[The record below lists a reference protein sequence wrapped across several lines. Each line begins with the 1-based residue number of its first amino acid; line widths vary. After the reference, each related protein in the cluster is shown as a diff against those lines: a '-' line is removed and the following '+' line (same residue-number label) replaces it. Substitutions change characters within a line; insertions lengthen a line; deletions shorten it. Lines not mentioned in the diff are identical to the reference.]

1 MKDDRVVPPLEVAD
15 RAQILRA
22 SVHSR
27 ILNLHFFASKIH
39 QRCDCG
45 AEWFACDC
53 GPTPEYRRSAAAHA
67 NCVLEARDDHDPEV
81 VRQAEDLK
89 AYLQGVVQL
98 LSIAPV

>member
-53 GPTPEYRRSAAAHA
+53 GPTPGYRRSAAAHA
-67 NCVLEARDDHDPEV
+67 QCVLEERHEHDPEV
-81 VRQAEDLK
+81 VREAEELL
-89 AYLQGVVQL
+89 AYLEGPVQL
-98 LSIAPV
+98 LRRSP